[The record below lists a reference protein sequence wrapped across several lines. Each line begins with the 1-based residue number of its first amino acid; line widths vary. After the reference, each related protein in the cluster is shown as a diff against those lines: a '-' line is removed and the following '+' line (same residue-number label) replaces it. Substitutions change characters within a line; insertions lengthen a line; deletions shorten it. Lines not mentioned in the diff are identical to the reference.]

1 MSKINAIV
9 TGASRGIGSA
19 IAIKLKESGYNVI
32 GTSTTGNG
40 NCEGVDQ
47 WKIANFNTLDGIQNF
62 IDEINNISNVRIFI
76 NNAAINIIKP
86 QIEVGIADLERITN
100 INLFAPYLIS
110 RYIAEKMSKQGGGR
124 IVNIA
129 SIWSVITKSN
139 RTLYSTMKSGLAGM
153 TRSMAVEWA
162 DKNVIINC
170 VSPGFVNTELT
181 KVSLNINE
189 TDKLLKEIPMR
200 RFAEPN
206 EIANLVS
213 YLSSEENTYLTGQN
227 IIIDG
232 GFTIV

>member
-1 MSKINAIV
+1 MTKINAIV
-9 TGASRGIGSA
+9 TGASKGIGSA
-19 IAIKLKESGYNVI
+19 IAIKLKDNGYNVI
-32 GTSTTGNG
+32 GTSTTGYG
-40 NCEGVDQ
+40 TCKGVDQ
-47 WKIANFNTLDGIQNF
+47 WKMANFNTLDGVKF
-62 IDEINNISNVRIFI
+62 FLDEINNISNVRILI

-86 QIEVGIADLERITN
+86 QIEVDIADLERITN
-100 INLFAPYLIS
+100 INLYAPYLIS
-110 RYIAEKMSKQGGGR
+110 RYFAEKMSKQGGGR
-124 IVNIA
+124 IINIA

-153 TRSMAVEWA
+153 TRAMAVEWA

-181 KVSLNINE
+181 KASLNVNE